1 MPPNVAPLQAAPS
14 PLPAPPPPP
23 APTPATAESL
33 AEELDRNP
41 GLRDL

>member
-14 PLPAPPPPP
+14 PLPAPPH
-23 APTPATAESL
+23 PTTATAESL